1 MVKRLFANK
10 LFWGIFA
17 LISVASVGLAFQY
30 ADEAFPVVALDIRM
44 SREAALDTAVDLA
57 KSNGW
62 GPRNPS
68 TAGSFEL
75 DTSVRNFVELGEGG
89 PDEFRRIVAGDLYS
103 PYTWR
108 VRLYREGTK
117 EEVLVVFTPAGK
129 PYGFSETIPEDEPG
143 AALADSNARAVAE
156 SAARKWPIDLTAFEL
171 IQASSETRPS
181 GRVDHS
187 FVYERRGVSVGGDG
201 SYRLR
206 LTVIGDRLGE
216 MTHYVKIPQ
225 TFTRSYEQLRSA
237 NNTIAATAFFAMA
250 LLFGIGGLGFG
261 FLYLLRKN
269 LLEWKK
275 PLFWGAIVAAGIA
288 GSELNNLRLAEMTYD
303 TALSRNA
310 FLFQQIASAL
320 GTFVA
325 TLVLVSLIFVA
336 AEGLTRAAFPRH
348 LRIWKLWSPEVAG
361 SRQVFGRTLAGYL
374 VLGVDLALLVGFYLV
389 ARGRFGWYVPS
400 SFPVDPN
407 VLATHL
413 PWLPPLGISLYA
425 AFVEESIFRAVPI
438 ASAVLLGRRFG
449 RPKVWLVGAF
459 LLQAVVFGAAHAN
472 YEAQPAFARV
482 VELFVPSIVFG
493 LLYFFLGLLPGII
506 LHFAVDV
513 AFFSIPLFATSV
525 EGIWM
530 HRGVVIVIAMLPLW
544 LSLRGVFVKRGLK
557 EAPATAYNYS
567 WEAPV
572 RPSRI
577 RATQPHRKMR
587 PPLAFGLVGLG
598 LAGLLVYSMWADFR
612 SDVPRLLIDRSTA
625 SDIAA
630 RALIEEGVSLSD
642 DYRRLVTVHDD
653 PQTEDV
659 FIWRTEGEETYR
671 RLMGSYLA
679 PPHFR
684 VRFARFTGDAVEKAE
699 EWAVSVG
706 ATGEIRQITHTLP
719 ESSPGRRLSEEEAG
733 EIAAGAIQRRFGI
746 ESGELRSVS
755 AIQSNRPERT
765 DWTFVFRDPS
775 VELNQ
780 GEARLRVTI
789 SGDEVTDYAR
799 LVHVPDE
806 WLRQERSASA
816 VTSILESL
824 SFGGLI
830 LLLLA
835 GAIASVFGIV
845 RGRFDV
851 RMFRLSFLVT
861 IVIFLGTFVNSW
873 PSLMASLS
881 TAQPLASQLLT
892 RMGGSVL
899 VAIGA
904 SAVLAVI
911 AASISAATRES
922 ETRSGLQLFS
932 AAGVGMVTAGVVA
945 LIALPNF
952 SRFPTWPDLSGAETL
967 LPEMDFGGIRIFL
980 VIAVIIMVALSFI
993 RDISKGWTERRF
1005 IAGSAAAGIGLIL
1018 SGVLGVTSVTSWI
1031 LGATA
1036 IALLLLGPSL
1046 ALFLR
1051 QPSLVP
1057 VAVAV
1062 YLSLPA
1068 LRQASFGAFVSSQVA
1083 RSIQVLAMLGL
1094 ALLWDSSVRL
1104 ASSRA
1109 PQAQDDEGSSARSP
1123 EHARDL

>member
-1 MVKRLFANK
+1 MVMKLFTNK

-17 LISVASVGLAFQY
+17 LISVASAGLAFQY

-57 KSNGW
+57 KTNGW

-68 TAGSFEL
+68 TAASFEL
-75 DTSVRNFVELGEGG
+75 DTSVRNFVELGGGG
-89 PDEFRRIVAGDLYS
+89 PEEFRRIVAGDLYS

-117 EEVLVVFTPAGK
+117 GEVLVVFTPAGK

-156 SAARKWPIDLTAFEL
+156 SAARNWPIDLTAFEL

-187 FVYERRGVSVGGDG
+187 FVYERKASSVGRDG

-216 MTHYVKIPQ
+216 MTHYVEIPQ

-261 FLYLLRKN
+261 FLYLLRKD

-325 TLVLVSLIFVA
+325 TFVLISLIFVA

-348 LRIWKLWSPEVAG
+348 LRLWKLWSPEIAG
-361 SRQVFGRTLAGYL
+361 SRQVFGRTLTGYL

-449 RPKVWLVGAF
+449 KPKIWLVGGF

-482 VELFVPSIVFG
+482 VELFVPSIMFG
-493 LLYFFLGLLPGII
+493 LLYFFFGLLPGII

-530 HRGVVIVIAMLPLW
+530 HRGVVIVIALLPLW
-544 LSLRGVFVKRGLK
+544 LSLRWVFAKRGLK
-557 EAPATAYNYS
+557 EAPAAAYNYS
-567 WEAPV
+567 WEEPV

-577 RATQPHRKMR
+577 RVREPHRKMR
-587 PPLAFGLVGLG
+587 SPLAWGLLALGLVGI
-598 LAGLLVYSMWADFR
+598 LVYSTSADFR

-642 DYRRLVTVHDD
+642 DYRSLVTVHQG
-653 PQTEDV
+653 PQTGDA
-659 FIWRTEGEETYR
+659 FIWRTEGEETHR
-671 RLMGSYLA
+671 RLMGSYLE
-679 PPHFR
+679 PPHYR
-684 VRFARFTGDAVEKAE
+684 VRFARFTGSAVEKAE
-699 EWAVSVG
+699 EWAVAVG
-706 ATGEIRQITHTLP
+706 ATGEVRQITHTIP
-719 ESSPGRRLSEEEAG
+719 ESSPGLRLSEEEAG
-733 EIAAGAIQRRFGI
+733 EIAMRTIQQRFGI
-746 ESGELRSVS
+746 EPEELQSVS
-755 AIQSNRPERT
+755 AIQASRPART
-765 DWTFVFRDPS
+765 DWAFVFSDPS
-775 VELNQ
+775 VDLKR

-789 SGDEVTDYAR
+789 SGDQVTDYAR
-799 LVHVPDE
+799 FVHVPDE

-816 VTSILESL
+816 VTSILESFC
-824 SFGGLI
+824 FGGLI

-835 GAIASVFGIV
+835 GAVASVFGIV
-845 RGRFDV
+845 RGRFDG

-861 IVIFLGTFVNSW
+861 IVIFLGTFVNTW
-873 PSLMASLS
+873 PSIMASLS
-881 TAQPLASQLLT
+881 SAQPVASQLLT
-892 RMGGSVL
+892 RVGGSVL
-899 VAIGA
+899 AALGGA
-904 SAVLAVI
+904 AVLAVI
-911 AASISAATRES
+911 AGAISIATRES

-932 AAGVGMVTAGVVA
+932 AAGVGMATAGVVA

-952 SRFPTWPDLSGAETL
+952 SRFPTWPDLSGAGTL
-967 LPEMDFGGIRIFL
+967 VPGMDFGGIRAFL
-980 VIAVIIMVALSFI
+980 VIAVTVMVSLSFI
-993 RDISKGWTERRF
+993 QDISRGWRQRRVVS
-1005 IAGSAAAGIGLIL
+1005 GLAAAGIGLIL
-1018 SGVLGVTSVTSWI
+1018 SGVLGITSVTSWV
-1031 LGATA
+1031 LGAIA
-1036 IALLLLGPSL
+1036 ITLLLIGPYL

-1051 QPSLVP
+1051 QPALVP

-1068 LRQASFGAFVSSQVA
+1068 LRQASFNAFTSSQVA
-1083 RSIQVLAMLGL
+1083 RSIQILAMLGL
-1094 ALLWDSSVRL
+1094 ALLWGSSVKL
-1104 ASSRA
+1104 ASSSAPRA
-1109 PQAQDDEGSSARSP
+1109 PVDEGSSSRPP

>member
-1 MVKRLFANK
+1 MVKRLFTNK

-17 LISVASVGLAFQY
+17 LISIASAGLALQY

-44 SREAALDTAVDLA
+44 SREAALDTAVELA
-57 KSNGW
+57 RTNGW
-62 GPRNPS
+62 GPRNSS
-68 TAGSFEL
+68 TAASFEL
-75 DTSVRNFVELGEGG
+75 DTSVRNFVELGGGG
-89 PDEFRRIVAGDLYS
+89 PEEFRRIVAGDLYS

-129 PYGFSETIPEDEPG
+129 PYGFSETIPEDEAG
-143 AALADSNARAVAE
+143 AALQESDALAVAE
-156 SAARKWPIDLTAFEL
+156 SAAGTWPIDLTAFEL

-187 FVYERRGVSVGGDG
+187 FVYERKAASVGEDG

-206 LTVIGDRLGE
+206 LSVIGDRLGE
-216 MTHYVKIPQ
+216 MVHYVEIPQ

-261 FLYLLRKN
+261 FLYLLREN
-269 LLEWKK
+269 LLEWKR

-303 TALSRNA
+303 TALSRNT
-310 FLFQQIASAL
+310 FLFQQVASAL

-325 TLVLVSLIFVA
+325 MFVLVSLIFVA

-348 LRIWKLWSPEVAG
+348 LRLWRLWSPETAG

-374 VLGVDLALLVGFYLV
+374 VLGVDLALVVGFYLV
-389 ARGRFGWYVPS
+389 ARERFGWYVPS

-449 RPKVWLVGAF
+449 KPKVWIVGAF

-482 VELFVPSIVFG
+482 VELFIPSIVFG
-493 LLYFFLGLLPGII
+493 LLYFFFGLLPGII

-530 HRGVVIVIAMLPLW
+530 HRGVVIVIALLPLW
-544 LSLRGVFVKRGLK
+544 LSLRWVFAKRGLK

-577 RATQPHRKMR
+577 PRPQPHRKMR
-587 PPLAFGLVGLG
+587 APLAWGLVGLG
-598 LAGLLVYSMWADFR
+598 LAGLFVYSTWADFR

-642 DYRRLVTVHDD
+642 EYRRLVTVHDD
-653 PQTEDV
+653 PQAGDS
-659 FIWRTEGEETYR
+659 FIWRTEGEDTYR
-671 RLMGSYLA
+671 RLLGSYLD
-679 PPHFR
+679 PPHYR
-684 VRFARFTGDAVEKAE
+684 VRFARFTGSSIERAE
-699 EWAVSVG
+699 EWAVAVG
-706 ATGEIRQITHTLP
+706 ATGEVRQITHTLP

-733 EIAAGAIQRRFGI
+733 EIALRAIQQRFGI
-746 ESGELRSVS
+746 EPGELRSLS
-755 AIQSNRPERT
+755 AIQSSRPART
-765 DWTFVFRDPS
+765 DWTFVFSDPS
-775 VELNQ
+775 IDLNR

-789 SGDEVTDYAR
+789 SGDQVTDYAR
-799 LVHVPDE
+799 FVHVPDK

-816 VTSILESL
+816 VTSILEW
-824 SFGGLI
+824 FCFAGLI

-835 GAIASVFGIV
+835 AAVTSVFGIV
-845 RGRFDV
+845 RGRFDT
-851 RMFRLSFLVT
+851 RIFRLSFFVT
-861 IVIFLGTFVNSW
+861 IVVFLGTFLNTW
-873 PSLMASLS
+873 PSVMASLS
-881 TAQPLASQLLT
+881 TAQPVASQLLT
-892 RMGGSVL
+892 RVGGSVL
-899 VAIGA
+899 TAIGA
-904 SAVLAVI
+904 AAVLAVI
-911 AASISAATRES
+911 AGSISAATRES

-932 AAGVGMVTAGVVA
+932 AAGLGMATAGVIA
-945 LIALPNF
+945 LIALPRF
-952 SRFPTWPDLSGAETL
+952 SRFPVWPDLSGAETL
-967 LPEMDFGGIRIFL
+967 LPGMDFGGIRVFL
-980 VIAVIIMVALSFI
+980 VIAVIIMVSLSFI
-993 RDISKGWTERRF
+993 RDISRGWTERRI
-1005 IAGSAAAGIGLIL
+1005 IAALAAAGIGLIL
-1018 SGVLGVTSVTSWI
+1018 SGVLGITSVMSWF
-1031 LGATA
+1031 LGAIVIT
-1036 IALLLLGPSL
+1036 LLLLAPYL

-1068 LRQASFGAFVSSQVA
+1068 LRQASFSAFVSSQVA
-1083 RSIQVLAMLGL
+1083 ESIQVLVMLGL

-1104 ASSRA
+1104 PSSRA
-1109 PQAQDDEGSSARSP
+1109 PRAPDDEG
-1123 EHARDL
+1123 